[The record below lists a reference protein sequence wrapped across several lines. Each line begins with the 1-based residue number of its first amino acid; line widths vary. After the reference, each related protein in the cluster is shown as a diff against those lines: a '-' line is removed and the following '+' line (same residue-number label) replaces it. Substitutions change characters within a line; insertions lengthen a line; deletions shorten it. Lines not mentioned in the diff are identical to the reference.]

1 MSKKKKRDRGGGA
14 PEPGYALP
22 TPPLEK
28 RPPEH
33 HPSKGM
39 TIDAILAQLSSMK
52 ETAEPFIDGTDP
64 DADKVLKE
72 DVEAIEAATAILSAL
87 QDEGVRNP
95 EEVLDLIHDYR
106 ALAEQYQTM
115 RQHYIEPAKPE
126 RLGTLPFTVIC
137 PKCHRQVK
145 PVNSSYC
152 QNCGKRLGW
161 R

>member
-39 TIDAILAQLSSMK
+39 TIDAVLAQLSSMK

-72 DVEAIEAATAILSAL
+72 DVEAIEAATDILTAL
-87 QDEGVRNP
+87 QDEGIKDPEQVR
-95 EEVLDLIHDYR
+95 DLIHDYN
-106 ALAEQYQTM
+106 ALAEQYQSLH
-115 RQHYIEPAKPE
+115 QKYEVEDKPV
-126 RLGTLPFTVIC
+126 RLGNTFIC
-137 PKCHRQVK
+137 PACNRQIRQLYAAHCW
-145 PVNSSYC
+145 S
-152 QNCGKRLGW
+152 CGKRLGW
-161 R
+161 GR